1 MSRPRSADIVLA
13 PGVEVP
19 EGYVEV
25 YALVGYEKPRSRN
38 YVCATYALH
47 PDDLPHGGWVCQG
60 YAKEKVLP
68 LAVPEASDT
77 HNMAV
82 GSSRNRQREAMEE
95 SAQAFADVAHD
106 NGGMVRLY
114 DLLEQHTELWAT
126 GMPADTPRDVA
137 TAHLFACINALANRM
152 KTIAEDLIAHDVS
165 LPWGEA

>member
-1 MSRPRSADIVLA
+1 MSRRPAEIVLA
-13 PGVEVP
+13 PGAEVP
-19 EGYVEV
+19 KGYVEV
-25 YALVGYEKPRSRN
+25 YALVGYDKPRSRN
-38 YVCATYALH
+38 YSCATYALR
-47 PDDLPHGGWVCQG
+47 PEDLPHGGWVGQG
-60 YAKEKVLP
+60 CAKERVLP
-68 LAVPEASDT
+68 LAVPEGSPEHT
-77 HNMAV
+77 MAV
-82 GSSRNRQREAMEE
+82 GSSRYRQREAMEE
-95 SAQAFADVAHD
+95 SARAFADVAHD